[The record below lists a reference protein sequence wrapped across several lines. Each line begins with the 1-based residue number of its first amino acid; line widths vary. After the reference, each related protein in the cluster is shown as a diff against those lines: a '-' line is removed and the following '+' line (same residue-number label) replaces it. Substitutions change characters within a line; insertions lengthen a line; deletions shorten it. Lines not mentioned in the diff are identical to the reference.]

1 MSETDWLAARFE
13 EHRGRLVAIAQ
24 RMLGSAGDADDAV
37 QEVWIRL
44 NRSDAEAI
52 EHLGGWLT
60 TVLSRV
66 CLNLLQSRRA
76 RPEVP
81 VGAELPEPGL
91 DSASGSDPEE
101 EALLAESIG
110 LALLVVLDRLAPA
123 ERVAFV
129 LHDVFAIPFE
139 EIAPIVDRTPAA
151 ARKLASRARQRIQ
164 RTEPPDRPDR
174 LRHAAVI
181 DAFLAAAR
189 RGDFDALVAVLH
201 PDVLLRADT
210 GAEHAEASLRR
221 HGSAAVARLVVKG
234 MRLWLAVGVTELRP
248 VLVNGSA
255 GVVVIMDGQ
264 PTTVISFTVAEGKI
278 AGIDAIADPPRA
290 RKIAEFTSAS
300 VRRSGRSVPPS
311 SGPPR

>member
-1 MSETDWLAARFE
+1 MSDTDWLAARFE
-13 EHRGRLVAIAQ
+13 EQRGRLVAIAQ
-24 RMLGSAGDADDAV
+24 RMLGSAGEADDAV

-66 CLNLLQSRRA
+66 CLNLLQARRA
-76 RPEVP
+76 RPEVS
-81 VGAELPEPGL
+81 VGAELPDPDL
-91 DSASGSDPEE
+91 DSAGGSDPEE
-101 EALLAESIG
+101 EALLGESIG

-164 RTEPPDRPDR
+164 QTEPPDRPDR
-174 LRHAAVI
+174 LRHAAAI

-189 RGDFDALVAVLH
+189 RGDFDALLAVLD
-201 PDVLLRADT
+201 PDIVVRADD
-210 GAEHAEASLRR
+210 EASALGAAREQ
-221 HGSAAVARLVVKG
+221 HGAA
-234 MRLWLAVGVTELRP
+234 
-248 VLVNGSA
+248 
-255 GVVVIMDGQ
+255 
-264 PTTVISFTVAEGKI
+264 TVAEFLQRAHGATPALVDGVPSAVWMPGGQLRVLFSFSI
-278 AGIDAIADPPRA
+278 QDERIVRIDLVADPA
-290 RKIAEFTSAS
+290 RLRQLDVVLADSPPQA
-300 VRRSGRSVPPS
+300 GR
-311 SGPPR
+311 

>member
-1 MSETDWLAARFE
+1 MIETDWLAARFE

-24 RMLGSAGDADDAV
+24 RMLGSAGEADDAV
-37 QEVWIRL
+37 QEVWMRL
-44 NRSDAEAI
+44 NRSDAAAI

-66 CLNLLQSRRA
+66 CLNLLQARRA
-76 RPEVP
+76 RTEVSA
-81 VGAELPEPGL
+81 GAELPEPGL

-110 LALLVVLDRLAPA
+110 LAMLVVLDRLAPA

-164 RTEPPDRPDR
+164 RTEPPDQPDR
-174 LRHAAVI
+174 LRHAAVV

-189 RGDFDALVAVLH
+189 RGDFDALLGILD
-201 PDVLLRADT
+201 PDIVVRADD
-210 GAEHAEASLRR
+210 EASALGAARER
-221 HGSAAVARLVVKG
+221 HGAA
-234 MRLWLAVGVTELRP
+234 
-248 VLVNGSA
+248 
-255 GVVVIMDGQ
+255 
-264 PTTVISFTVAEGKI
+264 TVAEFLQRAYGATPALVDGVPSAVWMPGGQLRVLFSFSVQDERI
-278 AGIDAIADPPRA
+278 VRIDLVADPARLRQLDVVLADPPPHA
-290 RKIAEFTSAS
+290 
-300 VRRSGRSVPPS
+300 GR
-311 SGPPR
+311 

>member
-24 RMLGSAGDADDAV
+24 RMLGSAGEADDAV

-66 CLNLLQSRRA
+66 CLNLLQARRA

-91 DSASGSDPEE
+91 DSAGGSDPEE

-139 EIAPIVDRTPAA
+139 QIAPIVDRTPAA

-189 RGDFDALVAVLH
+189 RGDFDALLAVLD
-201 PDVLLRADT
+201 PDIVVRADD
-210 GAEHAEASLRR
+210 EASALGAAREQ
-221 HGSAAVARLVVKG
+221 HGAA
-234 MRLWLAVGVTELRP
+234 
-248 VLVNGSA
+248 
-255 GVVVIMDGQ
+255 
-264 PTTVISFTVAEGKI
+264 TVAEFLRRAYGATPALVDGVPSAVWI
-278 AGIDAIADPPRA
+278 PGGQLRVLFSFSIHDERIVRIDLVADPA
-290 RKIAEFTSAS
+290 RLRQLDVVLAGSPPQA
-300 VRRSGRSVPPS
+300 GR
-311 SGPPR
+311 

>member
-24 RMLGSAGDADDAV
+24 RMLGSAGEADDAV

-189 RGDFDALVAVLH
+189 RGDFDALLAVLD
-201 PDVLLRADT
+201 PDIVVRADD
-210 GAEHAEASLRR
+210 EASALGAAREQHGAATVAKFLQRGYGATPALVDGVPSAVWMPGGQLRVLFSFSIQDER
-221 HGSAAVARLVVKG
+221 IVRIDLVADPARLRQLDVV
-234 MRLWLAVGVTELRP
+234 LADSP
-248 VLVNGSA
+248 PQA
-255 GVVVIMDGQ
+255 G
-264 PTTVISFTVAEGKI
+264 
-278 AGIDAIADPPRA
+278 R
-290 RKIAEFTSAS
+290 
-300 VRRSGRSVPPS
+300 
-311 SGPPR
+311 

>member
-24 RMLGSAGDADDAV
+24 RMLGSAGEADDAV

-44 NRSDAEAI
+44 NRSDADAV
-52 EHLGGWLT
+52 EHLGSWLT

-66 CLNLLQSRRA
+66 CLNVLQSRRA

-81 VGAELPEPGL
+81 VGAELPEPVR
-91 DSASGSDPEE
+91 DSVGGSDPEK
-101 EALLAESIG
+101 EALIAESIG

-164 RTEPPDRPDR
+164 QTDPPDHPDR
-174 LRHAAVI
+174 LRDATVI
-181 DAFLAAAR
+181 DAFLSAAR
-189 RGDFDALVAVLH
+189 RGDFDALLVILD
-201 PDVLLRADT
+201 PDIVVRADD
-210 GAEHAEASLRR
+210 EASAL
-221 HGSAAVARLVVKG
+221 GAARKRYGA
-234 MRLWLAVGVTELRP
+234 A
-248 VLVNGSA
+248 
-255 GVVVIMDGQ
+255 
-264 PTTVISFTVAEGKI
+264 TVAEFLQRAYGARPALVDGVPSAVWMPGGQLRVLFSFAVQDGRI
-278 AGIDAIADPPRA
+278 VSIDLVADPA
-290 RKIAEFTSAS
+290 RLRQLDVVLADT
-300 VRRSGRSVPPS
+300 PPQA
-311 SGPPR
+311 GL

>member
-1 MSETDWLAARFE
+1 MSDTNWLAAQFE

-24 RMLGSAGDADDAV
+24 RMLGSAGEADDAV

-66 CLNLLQSRRA
+66 CFSMLQSRRA
-76 RPEVP
+76 RPEMP
-81 VGAELPEPGL
+81 VGSELPEPVL
-91 DSASGSDPEE
+91 ESVSGSDPEQ
-101 EALLAESIG
+101 EALIAESIG
-110 LALLVVLDRLAPA
+110 LAMLVVLDRLAPA

-164 RTEPPDRPDR
+164 RADPPDHPDR
-174 LRHAAVI
+174 LRHATVI

-189 RGDFDALVAVLH
+189 RGDFDALLGVLD
-201 PDVLLRADT
+201 PDIVVRADD
-210 GAEHAEASLRR
+210 EASALGAAQER
-221 HGSAAVARLVVKG
+221 HGAA
-234 MRLWLAVGVTELRP
+234 
-248 VLVNGSA
+248 
-255 GVVVIMDGQ
+255 
-264 PTTVISFTVAEGKI
+264 TVAEFLQRAYGAMPALVDGVPSAVWMPGGQLRVLFSFTI
-278 AGIDAIADPPRA
+278 QDQRIVRIDLVADPA
-290 RKIAEFTSAS
+290 RLRQLDVVLADTQPPQA
-300 VRRSGRSVPPS
+300 GR
-311 SGPPR
+311 